1 MDRFDK
7 NARAVFVMAQQ
18 LAEQRKDSYIGTDHL
33 LRAMLKLDKD
43 PAGRMLRDMGL
54 EQRHIDAVVDVL
66 PKPERSN
73 PNGPREMLPVTK
85 KALANAAEE
94 AQQLNSLFVKS
105 EHMLL
110 GIVQLKGEPFVDQVL
125 AAIQT
130 TPEAVDRQIR
140 RALLPPQPVYQ
151 PSPPPQA
158 PEQPMPMPG
167 IGLYDQMVNGLSVL
181 FQKAKT
187 WLRRPPPDEMTEPV
201 KRD

>member
-18 LAEQRKDSYIGTDHL
+18 LAEQHNDSYIGTDHL

-54 EQRHIDAVVDVL
+54 EQRQIDTVVATL

-73 PNGPREMLPVTK
+73 PNGPREMLPTAK
-85 KALANAAEE
+85 KALATAAEE

-105 EHMLL
+105 EHILL
-110 GIVQLKGEPFVDQVL
+110 GVVQLIGDLFVDQVFT
-125 AAIQT
+125 AIQT
-130 TPEAVDRQIR
+130 TPEAIDRQIR

-151 PSPPPQA
+151 PPTSETA
-158 PEQPMPMPG
+158 EQPLPMPG